1 MAAIGGVPEFP
12 TPRGVPAAWAM
23 GPRAASGPRS
33 RRLAGCPGVERPA
46 AIRTAT
52 GRGPAFRLGET
63 RPGTAR
69 FAPIGRQ
76 PALSGPA
83 SPQPALPGSA
93 RPQPALPGPARPQPA
108 LSASTRRRSR
118 VRLTRRGRA
127 VLLALLVAVMAV
139 VAILLAS
146 ASRAADPTGPPP
158 TAVVRPGDTL
168 WSVAE
173 RHAPGRDP
181 YGTIEEIRRL
191 NGIAD
196 YTVHAGQE
204 LQLPHR

>member
-12 TPRGVPAAWAM
+12 TSRGVPAAWAA

-46 AIRTAT
+46 AVRTAAA
-52 GRGPAFRLGET
+52 RGPAFRLGEA
-63 RPGTAR
+63 RP
-69 FAPIGRQ
+69 APIRSQ
-76 PALSGPA
+76 PIRRDIAGGETAHREPPRRRGPA
-83 SPQPALPGSA
+83 A
-93 RPQPALPGPARPQPA
+93 RQR
-108 LSASTRRRSR
+108 R

-127 VLLALLVAVMAV
+127 VLLALLVAATAV
-139 VAILLAS
+139 AAILVAS
-146 ASRAADPTGPPP
+146 ASRAADPAGPNP

-191 NGIAD
+191 NGLAD
-196 YTVHAGQE
+196 YTVQPGQE
-204 LQLPHR
+204 LELPHR